1 MKRCSFRE
9 KVSPQD
15 PKEQEQKA
23 GGGKEILGDEISLG
37 HGKEIKIFD
46 IPLTAEIDR
55 IIDQR
60 NHVAH
65 GGIISHTVDGH
76 SQAAEENSLRQDTEE
91 IHRGNR
97 QPHPFKNRTQISSA
111 AARKNRLFKTRIP

>member
-91 IHRGNR
+91 ITPQR
-97 QPHPFKNRTQISSA
+97 KSA
-111 AARKNRLFKTRIP
+111 AASLQKQNADKLCRRQKKQAV